1 MAWDVEGTK
10 RRIHEAALAE
20 FARYGPSG
28 TTIDRIAK
36 GAGVNRERVYNYF
49 GDKEALFATVI
60 RSELDRL
67 AADVPLQHVT
77 CAEDLAQFA
86 GQAFDYQQDHPEA
99 ARLVLWE
106 GLADTGGVRDEAAR
120 TDLYTGKTRAVEAA
134 QKAGLVDDS
143 VAPAHLVFLLISL
156 AGNWSAVPQMARML
170 SAEDAGARDSRAH
183 RRDAVMQAARQIAA
197 PRAPDTAARE

>member
-10 RRIHEAALAE
+10 RRIHQAAVAE

-49 GDKEALFATVI
+49 GDKEALFATVV
-60 RSELDRL
+60 RGELDRL

-77 CAEDLAQFA
+77 CAEDLARFA
-86 GQAFDYQQDHPEA
+86 GQAFDYQQDHPDV

-106 GLADTGGVRDEAAR
+106 GLADTGGVRDEAVR
-120 TDLYTGKTRAVEAA
+120 TGLYTGKTGAVEAA

-143 VAPAHLVFLLISL
+143 VAPAHLVFLLIAL
-156 AGNWSAVPQMARML
+156 AGYWSAVPQVARML
-170 SAEDAGARDSRAH
+170 SVEDTGERDSRAH
-183 RRDAVMQAARQIAA
+183 RREAVVHAARQIAS
-197 PRAPDTAARE
+197 PRVPDPVERG